1 MKVRPI
7 SEVRSLDDELNLF
20 DESSWD
26 FMGVDSSSENFEYFN
41 DIRDTDFDKE
51 KLSVLK
57 EWALPIIS
65 VLLVFCSSVLI
76 MLNVTGV
83 LDFDEYNKVASINN
97 VGDRVESQTYTTG
110 AEGTSSDIVAC
121 SGVLDSYF
129 RCLKEKNGYDTLDEL
144 CKLGSV
150 FAKKY
155 YSSTDK
161 IKVLYDTSDCY
172 ARALREFGSLCEVDK
187 INKIVYKDD
196 VYYVYI
202 DLKYPSSDDIYE
214 YIHQYAYNLTKYFTR
229 NKVTKAN
236 MIRFLL
242 ETTEA
247 YPISCST
254 TECCLKME
262 RVNNSYVLKDDT
274 YIARV
279 CEQAYKDAITQMSNT
294 LGNKVLEK

>member
-7 SEVRSLDDELNLF
+7 SEVRSL
-20 DESSWD
+20 
-26 FMGVDSSSENFEYFN
+26 
-41 DIRDTDFDKE
+41 RDTDFDKE

-110 AEGTSSDIVAC
+110 EEGTSSDIVAC

-150 FAKKY
+150 
-155 YSSTDK
+155 
-161 IKVLYDTSDCY
+161 L
-172 ARALREFGSLCEVDK
+172 
-187 INKIVYKDD
+187 
-196 VYYVYI
+196 
-202 DLKYPSSDDIYE
+202 
-214 YIHQYAYNLTKYFTR
+214 
-229 NKVTKAN
+229 
-236 MIRFLL
+236 
-242 ETTEA
+242 
-247 YPISCST
+247 
-254 TECCLKME
+254 
-262 RVNNSYVLKDDT
+262 
-274 YIARV
+274 
-279 CEQAYKDAITQMSNT
+279 
-294 LGNKVLEK
+294 